1 VLFCRKGELIK
12 EEKELKT
19 MKLLVINGTPR
30 TFGRT
35 RLVAKWI
42 EKHQGAQLFDL
53 STEAV
58 PLYNGQNEQ
67 EELEAVRTLQTL
79 VKESDGVILCS
90 PEYHSGMSGA
100 LKNALDFLGSELKHK
115 PVGLLAIG
123 GGGKGGMNALNNM
136 RVVGRGLYANVI
148 PKQVVL
154 DKNLVLEDGNLT
166 ESAGQLVNDLVGE
179 LRMYM
184 KFYHDVVRKEIENKD
199 VLL

>member
-1 VLFCRKGELIK
+1 MKRRWKK
-12 EEKELKT
+12 

-35 RLVAKWI
+35 RLAAQWI
-42 EKHQGAQLFDL
+42 EKNHDAELFDL
-53 STEAV
+53 SIEAV
-58 PLYNGQNEQ
+58 PLYNGQPEQ
-67 EELEAVRTLQTL
+67 GELKVVQRWRSL
-79 VKESDGVILCS
+79 VQESDGVILCS

-100 LKNALDFLGSELKHK
+100 LKNALDFLGSELNHK

-136 RVVGRGLYANVI
+136 RIVGRGLYANVI

-154 DKNLVLEDGNLT
+154 DKHLILEDGNLT
-166 ESAGQLVNDLVGE
+166 DDAQKLVNSLVEE

-184 KFYHDVVRKEIENKD
+184 QFYYDVVRN
-199 VLL
+199 